1 MAKQEQVIKIVV
13 DTGSAKGQ
21 LGGLNKNIKS
31 TGKQGVATGGALAT
45 TFGAVKTAILGAI
58 PALRAFTM
66 ALVSTG
72 VGALVVAVGALVGVV
87 AKAAN
92 KGKEFQKATA
102 SLGAISGA
110 TADEMEA
117 LTDQAKELGST
128 TIFTASQVVSLQ
140 TELAKLGFSAYDIS
154 NATPAILDMAAAL
167 DVGLAESAAFAGSM
181 VNAFGLETEDTQR
194 VVDVMAASAV
204 NSAQDFNTL
213 RSSFENVAPSA
224 RALGITVEET
234 AGMLGAL
241 ADNSIT
247 GGKAGTSLNRAFIQ
261 LAKDGIPLEEALD
274 KIRNST
280 DGLTTATELAGS
292 VGGKSLLILANEGE
306 KVANLTETFENAS
319 GAAKDLAEQRFDT
332 LEGDTLALGSAWEGF
347 LLNIEDGNGI
357 INKIQRFAVQAL
369 TKGIQILTEVISFVG
384 FAFTDRFRSMKEIGK
399 GTVDILVGAFQYM
412 GAQIKKFSNQILI
425 QIARIPIIG
434 SAIDVA
440 AARKRVNEAASA
452 IDDAEKK
459 IRDGRDRIAN
469 EAMMQRTFFARYAK
483 EQEGKAIAQQERK
496 NQEVLDEIAEEQAK
510 KDEEDRKKAE
520 KQREDH
526 LKKLA
531 NIEKKYLQ
539 AGEDLEDKTALEKA
553 QRKRERAQAE
563 LDALVLSEEEKRT
576 AQLALNKYFDDL
588 EKESAQADKDK
599 EDAEKEKQKEK
610 DAKELKEKQD
620 KRIEEFELDKEF
632 EALQF
637 EERRLILQERR
648 QALLD
653 DELLSE
659 EQKAEILKELNQQ
672 EQKLDQD
679 KVASKQMALDAVIG
693 LAGAETKVGQALLI
707 AKQVLQM
714 KEMIMDLKNLT
725 FKGKKAIGETMVD
738 SAQNVSKSAKIGFP
752 QNIITIAAAIGQGI
766 SIMNSVKKAVSKTGA
781 PVGGGSNVSPP
792 PTVAPAE
799 ATTGPAFNVIG
810 GSGINQLGEALGNQN
825 NRPIK
830 TYVVANDVTTEQALE
845 RNIVNQASI

>member
-1 MAKQEQVIKIVV
+1 MAKQETIVKVIV
-13 DTGSAKGQ
+13 DTGSAKGK
-21 LGGLNKNIKS
+21 LGALQGNIKK
-31 TGKQGVATGGALAT
+31 TGKEGVKTGGALAT

-58 PALRAFTM
+58 PALRAFTA

-154 NATPAILDMAAAL
+154 QATPAILDMAAAL

-181 VNAFGLETEDTQR
+181 VNAFGLETSETQR

-204 NSAQDFNTL
+204 NSAQDFSTL
-213 RSSFENVAPSA
+213 RESFGNVAPSA
-224 RALGITVEET
+224 RALGVSIEET
-234 AGMLGAL
+234 AGMLGVL
-241 ADNSIT
+241 ADNAIS

-306 KVANLTETFENAS
+306 KVAELTETFENAS
-319 GAAKDLAEQRFDT
+319 GAAKDLADQRFDT

-347 LLNIEDGNGI
+347 LLSIEDGNGI
-357 INKIQRFAVQAL
+357 INKIQRVAIQGL
-369 TKGIQILTEVISFVG
+369 TKGIQALQVTIEFLGFFFKDTWEGMKRVASGTGDIIAGSFQW
-384 FAFTDRFRSMKEIGK
+384 
-399 GTVDILVGAFQYM
+399 L
-412 GAQIKKFSNQILI
+412 GAQIKKFANNVLL
-425 QIARIPIIG
+425 QIARIPILG
-434 SAIDVA
+434 SGIDKA
-440 AARKRVNEAASA
+440 AARRRVKEAADA
-452 IDDAEKK
+452 VDEAEKK
-459 IRDGRDRIAN
+459 IREGRNKLAEQAVMDA
-469 EAMMQRTFFARYAK
+469 TFMARFRK
-483 EQEGKAIAQQERK
+483 EQEGKAIAQQEKK
-496 NQEVLDEIAEEQAK
+496 NQEMLDEIRDEQAK
-510 KDEEDRKKAE
+510 EDEEARKKAE
-520 KQREDH
+520 KEREDH

-531 NIEKKYLQ
+531 NLEKKYLQ
-539 AGEDLEDKTALEKA
+539 ADQDLQDKTALEKA

-563 LDALVLSEEEKRT
+563 LDALKLSEEEKRN
-576 AQLALNKYFDDL
+576 AQNALNTYYDNL
-588 EKESAQADKDK
+588 EKEAKQKDKEK
-599 EDAEKEKQKEK
+599 EDAEKQKEDEKAQK
-610 DAKELKEKQD
+610 DLAD
-620 KRIEEFELDKEF
+620 KRKKRQEEFALDKEF
-632 EALQF
+632 ENLQF
-637 EERRLILQERR
+637 EERRLILQEQR

-653 DELLSE
+653 DEVLSE
-659 EQKAEILKELNQQ
+659 EQKAEILKGINEA
-672 EQKLDQD
+672 EQKLDED
-679 KVASKQMALDAVIG
+679 KV
-693 LAGAETKVGQALLI
+693 

-725 FKGKKAIGETMVD
+725 FKGKKAIGETAVD

-766 SIMNSVKKAVSKTGA
+766 SIMNTVKKAVAGTGA
-781 PVGGGSNVSPP
+781 PVGGGSPPTPP
-792 PTVAPAE
+792 PVVE
-799 ATTGPAFNVIG
+799 RSQQNTGPAFNVIG
-810 GSGINQLGEALGNQN
+810 AQGTNQIAEALGGAN
-825 NRPIK
+825 NTPQR
-830 TYVVANDVTTEQALE
+830 TYVVANEVTSEQALE
-845 RNIVNQASI
+845 RNIVESASI